1 MSAIRFE
8 EPAHQAMR
16 SDASLTALI
25 EALRTRPGTWAL
37 LGQYSTPGTMRQTAY
52 EIRHG
57 LRRHFAQGQFET
69 ESQTM
74 FGEYRVYIRYS
85 GGEES

>member
-1 MSAIRFE
+1 MSAVRFE
-8 EPAHQAMR
+8 EPAPKAPR
-16 SDASLTALI
+16 TKSSVTTLV
-25 EALRTRPGTWAL
+25 EALRSRPGTWAL
-37 LGQYSTPGTMRQTAY
+37 LGRYNTPGTMRQTAY

-57 LRRHFAQGQFET
+57 LRPDFPEGQFET

-74 FGEYRVYIRYS
+74 FGEYRVYIRYA

>member
-1 MSAIRFE
+1 MTAVRFE
-8 EPAHQAMR
+8 EPAHRALR
-16 SDASLTALI
+16 SDASLGVLV
-25 EALRTRPGTWAL
+25 EALKARPGTWAL
-37 LGQYSTPGTMRQTAY
+37 LGKYDTPGTMRQTAY

-57 LRRHFAQGQFET
+57 LRRHFPKGEFET

-74 FGEYRVYIRYS
+74 FGEYRVYIRYA

>member
-1 MSAIRFE
+1 MTAVRFE
-8 EPAHQAMR
+8 KPAHQALR
-16 SDASLTALI
+16 SDPSLIALVA
-25 EALRTRPGTWAL
+25 ALKARPGTWAL
-37 LGQYSTPGTMRQTAY
+37 LGQYNTPGTMRQTAY

-57 LRRHFAQGQFET
+57 LRRHFPKGQFET

-74 FGEYRVYIRYS
+74 FGEYRVYIRYA